1 MILSENRFPLFGI
14 MLQGDRCLPIHIFR
28 KRWGRLAGRPQS
40 IRHHLAGVFL
50 VFFLLVCVLGS
61 FSIWRL
67 SNFNRL
73 SADVAEIW
81 LPTTRV
87 LGDLNNF
94 TSDFRAIEGSNLLST
109 DQSEIAATETDM
121 AELDRSIAQAERGF
135 EKIAHD
141 PAENDLYDR
150 FKAHWTDY
158 RKIVNQMLVLSRG
171 NRKAEALSIYGGTS
185 RVAYNA
191 ASDTLGQLTDQ
202 AVASAQIASGR
213 LAVAYRQAFWLI
225 LLAVAIAGVMV
236 VAALF
241 HISRSISGPL
251 LQLADRMRRLAA
263 NDTDIDVPETGRA
276 DEIGEMAQATV
287 VFRNN
292 AIALMESQRMLARQ
306 AAMLA
311 EQLAQEQRLAL
322 LQRNFV
328 SMASHEFR
336 TPMTIIDGHARRLI
350 KMKDSISPAEIG
362 ERAGKVRSAV
372 LRMTQLIEN
381 LLNSSRLIDGGVG
394 GSGGQ
399 YFHPAEMDMAALLQE
414 VCQLHRE
421 MVPGAHIAEQIAA
434 APMHMIGDAK
444 LLFQVFS
451 NLLSNAIKYSPDGGV
466 IAVDAAMA
474 TDEVVVAVSDHGIGV
489 PAADLDRLFE
499 RYHRGSNVSGIV
511 GTGVGL
517 YLVKMVVDMHGGAV
531 TVESREGEG
540 ARFTIRLPRKPAAAA
555 ESTAVA
561 EAPSIA
567 DPTDVMQSVLS
578 RTSE

>member
-1 MILSENRFPLFGI
+1 MLRSGGASGGAAALYSLSFCR
-14 MLQGDRCLPIHIFR
+14 R
-28 KRWGRLAGRPQS
+28 
-40 IRHHLAGVFL
+40 FL

-73 SADVAEIW
+73 SADVAEVW

-94 TSDFRAIEGSNLLST
+94 TSDFRAIEGSNLLS
-109 DQSEIAATETDM
+109 SEPAEIAATENDM
-121 AELDRSIAQAERGF
+121 AALDRSIAQAERGF

-171 NRKAEALSIYGGTS
+171 NRKAEALAIYGGTS

-202 AVASAQIASGR
+202 AVASAQIASDR

-225 LLAVAIAGVMV
+225 LLAMAIAGVMV

-292 AIALMESQRMLARQ
+292 AIELMEQPAHAGAPGGDAGGAIGAGAAAGAAAAQFRLHGLAR
-306 AAMLA
+306 
-311 EQLAQEQRLAL
+311 
-322 LQRNFV
+322 V
-328 SMASHEFR
+328 
-336 TPMTIIDGHARRLI
+336 PHADDHHRRPCPRLI
-350 KMKDSISPAEIG
+350 KMKDSIGPAEIG
-362 ERAGKVRSAV
+362 ERAGKIRRAV
-372 LRMTQLIEN
+372 LRMTQLIDN

-394 GSGGQ
+394 GEGGGQ
-399 YFHPAEMDMAALLQE
+399 YFHPAEMDMAALLARG
-414 VCQLHRE
+414 LPAASRNGAGRAHRR
-421 MVPGAHIAEQIAA
+421 ARRRSA
-434 APMHMIGDAK
+434 DA
-444 LLFQVFS
+444 
-451 NLLSNAIKYSPDGGV
+451 DGRRCK
-466 IAVDAAMA
+466 
-474 TDEVVVAVSDHGIGV
+474 TAVSG
-489 PAADLDRLFE
+489 FQ
-499 RYHRGSNVSGIV
+499 
-511 GTGVGL
+511 
-517 YLVKMVVDMHGGAV
+517 
-531 TVESREGEG
+531 
-540 ARFTIRLPRKPAAAA
+540 
-555 ESTAVA
+555 
-561 EAPSIA
+561 
-567 DPTDVMQSVLS
+567 QSSVQRHQILA
-578 RTSE
+578 

>member
-1 MILSENRFPLFGI
+1 M
-14 MLQGDRCLPIHIFR
+14 PIHIFP
-28 KRWGRLAGRPQS
+28 KRRGWLAGRPQS
-40 IRHHLAGVFL
+40 IRYHLAGVFL
-50 VFFLLVCVLGS
+50 VFFLLVCILGS

-73 SADVAEIW
+73 SADVAEVW

-121 AELDRSIAQAERGF
+121 ATLDRSIAQAERGF

-150 FKAHWTDY
+150 FRAHWTDY
-158 RKIVNQMLVLSRG
+158 REIVNQMLVLSRG
-171 NRKAEALSIYGGTS
+171 NRKAEALAIYGGAS

-202 AVASAQIASGR
+202 AVESAQVASDR
-213 LAVAYRQAFWLI
+213 LAVAYGQAFWLI
-225 LLAVAIAGVMV
+225 LLAVAIAGLLV

-251 LQLADRMRRLAA
+251 LHLADRMRRLAA
-263 NDTDIDVPETGRA
+263 NDTEIDVPETERV
-276 DEIGEMAQATV
+276 DEIGEMAQATL
-287 VFRNN
+287 VFRDN
-292 AIALMESQRMLARQ
+292 ALELMRSQRMLARQ

-322 LQRNFV
+322 QQRNFV

-336 TPMTIIDGHARRLI
+336 TPMTVIDGHAQRLI
-350 KMKDSISPAEIG
+350 KLKDSVSAAEIG

-372 LRMTQLIEN
+372 LRMTQLIDN
-381 LLNSSRLIDGGVG
+381 LLNASRLIDGGVG
-394 GSGGQ
+394 GSVGQ
-399 YFHPAEMDMAALLQE
+399 YFRPTEMDMAALLQE

-421 MVPGAHIAEQIAA
+421 MVPGAHIAERIAA
-434 APMHMIGDAK
+434 APMPMVGDAK

-451 NLLSNAIKYSPDGGV
+451 NILSNAIKYSPDGGV
-466 IAVDAAMA
+466 IAVDAAPA
-474 TDEVVVAVSDHGIGV
+474 ADEVVVAVADHGIGV
-489 PAADLDRLFE
+489 PESDLDRLFE

-531 TVESREGEG
+531 TVESKEGEG
-540 ARFTIRLPRKPAAAA
+540 SRFTIRLPRQPAAAA
-555 ESTAVA
+555 ATTAIA

-567 DPTDVMQSVLS
+567 GPPDALQSVPS
-578 RTSE
+578 RVSE

>member
-1 MILSENRFPLFGI
+1 MQ
-14 MLQGDRCLPIHIFR
+14 LQFAPQ
-28 KRWGRLAGRPQS
+28 RLTGPARRPHS
-40 IRHHLAGVFL
+40 IRYHLAGVFL

-73 SADVAEIW
+73 SADVAEVW

-109 DQSEIAATETDM
+109 APSEIAATEKDM
-121 AELDRSIAQAERGF
+121 AALDRSIAQAERGF

-141 PAENDLYDR
+141 AAENGLYDQ
-150 FKAHWTDY
+150 FKTHWNDY
-158 RKIVNQMLVLSRG
+158 RRAVNQMLVLSRG
-171 NRKAEALSIYGGTS
+171 GRKAEALAIYGGAS

-202 AVASAQIASGR
+202 AVASAQVASDR
-213 LAVAYRQAFWLI
+213 LAVAYRWAFWLI
-225 LLAVAIAGVMV
+225 LLAVVIAGLLV
-236 VAALF
+236 VAALV

-251 LQLADRMRRLAA
+251 LHLADRMRRLAA
-263 NDTDIDVPETGRA
+263 NDTGIEILETERV

-292 AIALMESQRMLARQ
+292 AIELMRSQRMLARQ

-350 KMKDSISPAEIG
+350 KLKDSISPAEIG

-372 LRMTQLIEN
+372 LRMTHLIDN
-381 LLNSSRLIDGGVG
+381 LLGSSRLIDGG
-394 GSGGQ
+394 GGQ
-399 YFHPAEMDMAALLQE
+399 YFYPAEMDLAALLQE

-421 MVPGAHIAEQIAA
+421 MVPGVQIVERIAA
-434 APMHMIGDAK
+434 NPMRMTGDPK

-466 IAVDAAMA
+466 IAVDAATVA
-474 TDEVVVAVSDHGIGV
+474 DEVVVTVADHGIGI

-531 TVESREGEG
+531 AVESREDKGS
-540 ARFTIRLPRKPAAAA
+540 RFTVRLPRKSAAAVKTMA
-555 ESTAVA
+555 LA
-561 EAPSIA
+561 EAPSLA
-567 DPTDVMQSVLS
+567 DPPDALRSVLS
-578 RTSE
+578 SASERGEVR

>member
-1 MILSENRFPLFGI
+1 
-14 MLQGDRCLPIHIFR
+14 LPVHFFR
-28 KRWGRLAGRPQS
+28 ERWGRLTRRPQS
-40 IRHHLAGVFL
+40 IRYHLAGVFL
-50 VFFLLVCVLGS
+50 VFFLLVCVLGA

-73 SADVAEIW
+73 SANVAEVW

-109 DQSEIAATETDM
+109 DQSGIAATEKDM

-150 FKAHWTDY
+150 FKTHWNDY
-158 RKIVNQMLVLSRG
+158 RGIVNQMLVLSRG
-171 NRKAEALSIYGGTS
+171 NRKAEALAIYSGTS

-202 AVASAQIASGR
+202 AVASAQIASDR
-213 LAVAYRQAFWLI
+213 LAVAYRHAFWLI

-236 VAALF
+236 VAALI
-241 HISRSISGPL
+241 HISRSISSPL

-276 DEIGEMAQATV
+276 DEIGAMAQATV
-287 VFRNN
+287 VFRDN
-292 AIALMESQRMLARQ
+292 AIALMESQRILARQ

-350 KMKDSISPAEIG
+350 KLQDSIGPAEIG

-372 LRMTQLIEN
+372 LRMTQLIDN

-394 GSGGQ
+394 GGVGGVGGGGQ

-414 VCQLHRE
+414 ACQLHRE
-421 MVPGAHIAEQIAA
+421 MVPGAQIAERIAT
-434 APMHMIGDAK
+434 APLLLVGDPK

-451 NLLSNAIKYSPDGGV
+451 NLLSNAIKYSPRGGD
-466 IAVDAAMA
+466 ISVDAAMVD
-474 TDEVVVAVSDHGIGV
+474 DEVIVGVADHGIGI
-489 PAADLDRLFE
+489 PATDLDRLFE

-531 TVESREGEG
+531 TVESQEGDG
-540 ARFTIRLPRKPAAAA
+540 ARFTIRLPQRPAAAA
-555 ESTAVA
+555 ESAIA

-567 DPTDVMQSVLS
+567 DPPDALQSVLS
-578 RTSE
+578 RASE